1 MAQIRL
7 KADAKAIEQLVKI
20 QHRYGL
26 RTLSEAAH
34 KAVQLAALTVESL
47 DDQDKTKDTAV

>member
-7 KADAKAIEQLVKI
+7 KADAKAVEQLVKI
-20 QHRYGL
+20 QHRYSL
-26 RTLSEAAH
+26 RTLSEAAI
-34 KAVQLAALTVESL
+34 KATELAVLTLESL

>member
-7 KADAKAIEQLVKI
+7 KADAKAVEQLVKI
-20 QHRYGL
+20 QQRYGL

-34 KAVQLAALTVESL
+34 KAIQLAGLTMESL
-47 DDQDKTKDTAV
+47 DDQDKTKDTTV